1 MANVEMVDII
11 CDTSFL
17 MVLVSTPIKQLERI
31 EAHLGRLNF
40 LVPDIV
46 IDELRRLEK
55 RAGPKRSI
63 AARTAIDLSLSRFK
77 VINLIPAGGEKEKEK
92 EKESIAKSVPKPVQ
106 VDDYIA
112 NYAVT
117 NRCPVATIDIRLRNR
132 LLSGG
137 TLVLTLSKNK
147 LVVMQPSPTR

>member
-1 MANVEMVDII
+1 MVDII

-77 VINLIPAGGEKEKEK
+77 VINLIPSDGEE
-92 EKESIAKSVPKPVQ
+92 EKESMEKSVPKPVQ

-132 LLSGG
+132 LLAGG

>member
-46 IDELRRLEK
+46 IDELRRLKK

-77 VINLIPAGGEKEKEK
+77 VINLIPADGEKEKESM
-92 EKESIAKSVPKPVQ
+92 EKSVPKPVQ

-117 NRCPVATIDIRLRNR
+117 NRCPVATIDSRLRNR
-132 LLSGG
+132 LLAGG

>member
-77 VINLIPAGGEKEKEK
+77 VINLIPADGEKEKESM
-92 EKESIAKSVPKPVQ
+92 EKSVPKPVQ

-117 NRCPVATIDIRLRNR
+117 NRCPVATIDSRLRNR
-132 LLSGG
+132 LLAGG